1 MPAMFSA
8 SIAVLVLVG
17 VPIFVVLLL
26 PVMIAILTTT
36 STPPTLVVQRIF
48 AGIDR
53 FPLMAIPFFIYA
65 GNIMA
70 SGGISRRMIRIA
82 NALVRPLTGGLA
94 VTTVV
99 SSMFFGA
106 ISASSPATVI
116 AVGKVMLPAL
126 LKEGYGRSFSVGLLM
141 SSGSLANILPPSI
154 FMIVYGAA
162 TGTSIGALFLA
173 GIGAG
178 LVFGIMFLIVAY
190 VYGRNSSVETQVRWN
205 VDEITSS
212 LRDGIWGLLAPFII
226 LGGIYGGIFTPTEAA
241 AVAVV
246 YSMVVAMAIYREM
259 DWRALIECTAGSA
272 VTIAQVM
279 IILGSASVFAWF
291 LTTSGAAAGIGAM
304 LADVG
309 SNPLWVFFIV
319 NLIVLVAGMFL
330 DPISIVVIVVPFI
343 VPVAL
348 AAGIDPVHLGIVIA
362 VNASIGMFTAPL
374 GLNLFVSTGLGVSY
388 REAALGSLPFLG
400 IALIALAIVTYLPWT
415 ALWLPSLYYP
425 GVWSGF

>member
-8 SIAVLVLVG
+8 SIAVLVLLG

-178 LVFGIMFLIVAY
+178 LVFGLMFLIVAY
-190 VYGRNSSVETQVRWN
+190 VYGRYSSVETQVHWN
-205 VDEITSS
+205 VGEITSS

-226 LGGIYGGIFTPTEAA
+226 LGGIYGGVFTPTEAA

-246 YSMVVAMAIYREM
+246 YSMFVAMVIYREM
-259 DWRALIECTAGSA
+259 DWRGLIECTAGSA

-279 IILGSASVFAWF
+279 IILGSASVFAWY

-304 LADVG
+304 LDDVG
-309 SNPLWVFFIV
+309 TNPLWVFLVV

-388 REAALGSLPFLG
+388 REAALGSMPFLG

>member
-1 MPAMFSA
+1 MFSG
-8 SIAVLVLVG
+8 SIAVLVILG

-26 PVMIAILTTT
+26 PVLVALLATT

-70 SGGISRRMIRIA
+70 SGGISQRMIRLA
-82 NALVRPLTGGLA
+82 NALVRPFTGGLA
-94 VTTVV
+94 VTAVAST
-99 SSMFFGA
+99 MFFGS

-116 AVGKVMLPAL
+116 AVGKIMLPAL
-126 LKEGYGRSFSVGLLM
+126 LAEGYGRRFSIGLLM

-178 LVFGIMFLIVAY
+178 AVFSLTFLITAY
-190 VYGRNSSVETQVRWN
+190 VYGRRAGVKTQANWDFR
-205 VDEITSS
+205 EIAAAFRGSF
-212 LRDGIWGLLAPFII
+212 WGLLAPFII

-241 AVAVV
+241 AIAVA
-246 YSMVVAMAIYREM
+246 YSIFVAMVIYREM
-259 DWRALIECTAGSA
+259 DWRGLVDCTAASA
-272 VTIAQVM
+272 VTISQVM
-279 IILGSASVFAWF
+279 IILGAASVFAWY
-291 LTTSGAAAGIGAM
+291 LTTSGAASVISSLLLDIG
-304 LADVG
+304 D
-309 SNPLWVFFIV
+309 NPLWVLLII

-343 VPVAL
+343 APVGL
-348 AAGIDPVHLGIVIA
+348 AAGIDPLHLGIVIA

-374 GLNLFVSTGLGVSY
+374 GLNLFVSTGLGVTY
-388 REAALGSLPFLG
+388 REATMGSLPFLA
-400 IALIALAIVTYLPWT
+400 IALIALAIVTYVPWT

>member
-1 MPAMFSA
+1 MPVMFSA
-8 SIAVLVLVG
+8 AIAVLVLVG

-26 PVMIAILTTT
+26 PVMVAILTTT
-36 STPPTLVVQRIF
+36 STPPTLLVQRVF

-178 LVFGIMFLIVAY
+178 IVFGLMFLIVAY
-190 VYGRNSSVETQVRWN
+190 VYGRYSSVETQVHWN
-205 VDEITSS
+205 GGEIRSS
-212 LRDGIWGLLAPFII
+212 LREGIWGLLAPFII
-226 LGGIYGGIFTPTEAA
+226 LGGIYGGVFTPTEAA

-246 YSMVVAMAIYREM
+246 YSIFVAMVIYREM
-259 DWRALIECTAGSA
+259 DWRGLIECTAGSA

-291 LTTSGAAAGIGAM
+291 LTTSGAAAGIGDL
-304 LADVG
+304 LANVG
-309 SNPLWVFFIV
+309 SDPVWVFLVV

-330 DPISIVVIVVPFI
+330 DPISIVVIVVPFV

-388 REAALGSLPFLG
+388 REAALGSMPFLA
-400 IALIALAIVTYLPWT
+400 IALLALAIVTYLPWT
-415 ALWLPSLYYP
+415 AMWLPSLYYP